1 MAVIYLCEVSYK
13 NCKKYLKGL
22 IYGVSSALM
31 LVLPNIFDSDN
42 DGQLCGGFIFH
53 VLVPQSRH

>member
-31 LVLPNIFDSDN
+31 LVLPNIW
-42 DGQLCGGFIFH
+42 
-53 VLVPQSRH
+53 